1 MTIYQKI
8 NSAYHKH
15 RHLFVLVIIFGCM
28 ILGWYACSSDRSTD
42 SDKKTGKDS
51 MKLKKDSLDSKVG
64 IEITGK
70 EFQNGDPAD
79 PKDTRDHNV
88 IVYKLTNNT
97 DKNIKEI
104 EADVVLNDN
113 VGNEIK
119 KVKITFSGMI
129 LKGTSKDYRALYYC
143 NQFSDADMRLKTLD
157 IKDLKFD
164 SNVTM
169 IIYEDGTKEV
179 KK

>member
-1 MTIYQKI
+1 MSAYKKI
-8 NSAYHKH
+8 NLEYNKYK
-15 RHLFVLVIIFGCM
+15 HLFVLVFIFGCM

-42 SDKKTGKDS
+42 SDKKNSKDS
-51 MKLKKDSLDSKVG
+51 TKLKKDSLDSKVG

-70 EFQNGDPAD
+70 EFQTGDPAD

-113 VGNEIK
+113 TGNEVK
-119 KVKITFSGMI
+119 KVKITFSGLI
-129 LKGTSKDYRALYYC
+129 PKGTGKEYKASYNC
-143 NQFSDADMRLKTLD
+143 NQFSDVDIRLKTLD

-164 SNVTM
+164 SIVTM
-169 IIYEDGTKEV
+169 ITYEDGTKEV